1 MLTAQK
7 NLVAKRFS
15 VSALIIALLLAVSLT
30 GCKKRDEK
38 DLSIYD
44 ETLVGIDKDNNGIRD
59 EIEERMK
66 QEWHQMITKEEQLVM
81 NQHARVFDDILHVD
95 LNDKDK
101 VLRIRDHLDMAI
113 NCGVL
118 VFGEDMRYHNF
129 SINLTYLQQWYFN
142 TKERRE
148 RKHEFIMRAR
158 EYHYQTT
165 NFEGANTCDFEFSDA
180 LKQEIERRKAEK
192 AKKEQLAKEEAKSQE
207 KQN

>member
-1 MLTAQK
+1 MDNIVIVENNEKYCFNTLEE
-7 NLVAKRFS
+7 
-15 VSALIIALLLAVSLT
+15 AV
-30 GCKKRDEK
+30 
-38 DLSIYD
+38 
-44 ETLVGIDKDNNGIRD
+44 
-59 EIEERMK
+59 K
-66 QEWHQMITKEEQLVM
+66 QFLGEDFY
-81 NQHARVFDDILHVD
+81 N

-207 KQN
+207 K